1 MKKSMFWFIIFV
13 INIIYCYCIS
23 MKKALLIGINY
34 ENDENQKLAGCIN
47 DAVTM
52 KNMLIDAYG
61 YTQTGVTVL
70 RDDVHDENVLPTTV
84 NIMNEFNKLVDE
96 SRYLSEIWIHYS
108 GHGSYVEDKNKDES
122 DGYDEVILPIDYKKN
137 GAISDDILRSY
148 LNRMKCVVY
157 ITMDCC
163 HSGTIMDLPY
173 KFPIINNRVYRN
185 KANMVQMTNKNVY
198 MLAGSRDNQ
207 VANDYYN
214 YESNTAMGLFSMSLM
229 EVLRNRNHNV
239 SFFQLYLDINKYMKQ
254 FNMPQTAVMSSSN
267 HYPLQIKLQRV
278 GIEQNVAYVNPTLS
292 NQTRYKYK
300 KRGKFLFT

>member
-1 MKKSMFWFIIFV
+1 
-13 INIIYCYCIS
+13 
-23 MKKALLIGINY
+23 
-34 ENDENQKLAGCIN
+34 
-47 DAVTM
+47 
-52 KNMLIDAYG
+52 
-61 YTQTGVTVL
+61 
-70 RDDVHDENVLPTTV
+70 
-84 NIMNEFNKLVDE
+84 
-96 SRYLSEIWIHYS
+96 
-108 GHGSYVEDKNKDES
+108 
-122 DGYDEVILPIDYKKN
+122 
-137 GAISDDILRSY
+137 
-148 LNRMKCVVY
+148 
-157 ITMDCC
+157 
-163 HSGTIMDLPY
+163 
-173 KFPIINNRVYRN
+173 
-185 KANMVQMTNKNVY
+185 MTNKNVY

-278 GIEQNVAYVNPTLS
+278 GVEQKVAYVNPTLS